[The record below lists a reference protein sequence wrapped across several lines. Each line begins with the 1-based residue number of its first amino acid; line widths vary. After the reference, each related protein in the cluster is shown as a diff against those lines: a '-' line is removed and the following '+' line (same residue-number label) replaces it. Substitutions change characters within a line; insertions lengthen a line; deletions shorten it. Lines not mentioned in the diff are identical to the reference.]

1 MPGLGTAFLSLWA
14 VTDTRLS
21 RSGVLGMSGSGHLHV
36 DLLAWKASL
45 P

>member
-14 VTDTRLS
+14 VTDAHLS
-21 RSGVLGMSGSGHLHV
+21 RSGVLGMSGSGHSHV
-36 DLLAWKASL
+36 DLLAWKDSL